1 MITTQLR
8 NLLLAVVCIFAGVQ
22 AHAQFTG
29 SAEQYPTTDYSA
41 KPIEFSLAEVAT
53 ALGSDAATLGAAISE
68 YTNAETPAT
77 LLFSANGTEWTAEL
91 EAANHGFWM
100 ALDGTPVGYGETSMW
115 YCSPE
120 VDEAFTTLTFNVG
133 QMPEKMK
140 EGDKGETTIKLK
152 FNEKEVTFAL
162 TLNVIAKPEF
172 NVPEPTILA
181 SKLTIVGQ
189 EEKVIEQFPRGDYSS
204 DVVRIDIANA
214 LSLLGITNKA
224 GFAENVG
231 KVIYTTWYNSGDV
244 AEGGGMKKDSLTNA
258 PTGEGHGFWFRAVQN
273 AEGQEDGEVSAAG
286 WGDVDKFYLNSFT
299 YTAEDDTLQCYLG
312 QYPGS
317 CKDNETWFANVYLI
331 YGSNAYLIKYTLKVL
346 EKAQGNGLADYTKV
360 GEASYETSQEPTTD
374 YSTTQV
380 KIDVEAIAAALGCE
394 VSALGAIVLDDK
406 DNFGGSTANNGGW
419 WLSKLG
425 RVTSWGTGAAF
436 FIEPLTANDWS
447 VINVGQYPEALTIGD
462 EVSVDLNF
470 VNGTN
475 YYPVTVTLKVKE
487 AELVEYNFESVDT
500 RNFAL
505 QAVPSASDYPLGVL
519 ATIPVETIESLIGT
533 TDPTLYGTPVDS
545 LISVNGK
552 YSNKYSCD
560 PKPGFWL
567 AKDGTVHKWDGENS
581 PVGICYANGEFS
593 FFQLP
598 GVNNIGDVFKTTLY
612 LVNEENNKMIT
623 VNFTLNFVET
633 LEQKEEV
640 GSENIVIPVAETE
653 QATAIDLTKAAEA
666 LGTTV
671 ADLLDSNN
679 YYLRGMAA
687 GAYGEGKNCENGL
700 SFASNGEYDGTG
712 NLWFY
717 LAADGDK
724 VTLNSG
730 SNDPVAD
737 DFNVKAQF
745 CFEKDNKQYV
755 FYATLASPAWI
766 ASGIESVK
774 TAGNAATIYDLQGR
788 KVVKAQRGLYIQNG
802 RKFIVK

>member
-286 WGDVDKFYLNSFT
+286 WGDVDKFFLENFT
-299 YTAEDDTLQCYLG
+299 YTAEDDTLQCSLG

-419 WLSKLG
+419 WLSKMG

-436 FIEPLTANDWS
+436 FIEPPTANDWS

-487 AELVEYNFESVDT
+487 PELVVYNFESVET
-500 RNFAL
+500 RNFAV
-505 QAVPSASDYPLGVL
+505 QALP
-519 ATIPVETIESLIGT
+519 ATAYEEVEFAKVDMAAIESIIGT
-533 TDPTLYGTPVDS
+533 ASPTLYGLAIDS
-545 LISVNGK
+545 VAAVKGT
-552 YSNKYSCD
+552 YSKDWSCD

-567 AKDGTVHKWDGENS
+567 NSDGRVSVWGDGNS
-581 PVGICYANGEFS
+581 NVAVCLHS
-593 FFQLP
+593 D
-598 GVNNIGDVFKTTLY
+598 GVLTYNQKPNTMKIGDVFKTQLF
-612 LVNEENNKMIT
+612 LVNEENDKMVTLNIT
-623 VNFTLNFVET
+623 INFVET
-633 LEQKEEV
+633 LEQKDEV

-717 LAADGDK
+717 IAADGDK

-737 DFNVKAQF
+737 DFNAKAQF

-766 ASGIESVK
+766 ANGIESVK
-774 TAGNAATIYDLQGR
+774 AAGNAGVIYDLQGR